1 MENEA
6 RDQCL
11 RTCFILD
18 RMMTKFILLALFLG
32 AAMAAPSESMYEE
45 NAELMENE
53 ARFLYFNSSSTATS
67 LTLLGALILLG
78 VIFYL
83 VYVGGLLAPVASSS
97 AYNRYGQD
105 YYGGHQSQARSAPEG
120 INVMNVIQWISM
132 LQEVYEKFD
141 YNDLECQKKLICE
154 VMREPEYFGN
164 MSGKLKSGFQMA
176 RYLEVLNMPD
186 DFRELLDEYLDASE
200 RSVGQKECE
209 EFFQC
214 PYSLKDSVKR
224 NFNGNAL

>member
-1 MENEA
+1 MG
-6 RDQCL
+6 QCL

-83 VYVGGLLAPVASSS
+83 VYVGGLLAPVSGSYS
-97 AYNRYGQD
+97 NYQRYGQD
-105 YYGGHQSQARSAPEG
+105 YGNQYQYQARSGDFGYDFNAVN
-120 INVMNVIQWISM
+120 ILQWISM

-141 YNDLECQKKLICE
+141 YNDVDCQKLLICE
-154 VMREPEYFGN
+154 VLRDEDYFGDV
-164 MSGKLKSGFQMA
+164 SK
-176 RYLEVLNMPD
+176 
-186 DFRELLDEYLDASE
+186 
-200 RSVGQKECE
+200 RSLGQKECT

-224 NFNGNAL
+224 NFSGNS

>member
-1 MENEA
+1 MGISVGWTVVNTTGNMSK
-6 RDQCL
+6 L
-11 RTCFILD
+11 FV
-18 RMMTKFILLALFLG
+18 LALLLG
-32 AAMAAPSESMYEE
+32 AVLADDSLYEDQ
-45 NAELMENE
+45 AQLMDNE

-154 VMREPEYFGN
+154 VMKEPEYFGTVSQK
-164 MSGKLKSGFQMA
+164 MKSGFQLA

-186 DFRELLDEYLDASE
+186 DFRELLDEYMDASE
-200 RSVGQKECE
+200 RSEGQKQCE

-224 NFNGNAL
+224 NFSGNSL